1 MVSMSITLPDPMKD
15 WVEDQAQTGR
25 YADASDYIRDLI
37 RQDQEQTDKI
47 ARMQLLVD
55 EALASGDNDETMA
68 DILLSMNVAS

>member
-37 RQDQEQTDKI
+37 RQDQEQIDKI

-55 EALASGDNDETMA
+55 EALASGDSDETMA
-68 DILLSMNVAS
+68 DILLSMNAAG

>member
-55 EALASGDNDETMA
+55 EALASGESDETMA
-68 DILLSMNVAS
+68 DILLSIRAAG